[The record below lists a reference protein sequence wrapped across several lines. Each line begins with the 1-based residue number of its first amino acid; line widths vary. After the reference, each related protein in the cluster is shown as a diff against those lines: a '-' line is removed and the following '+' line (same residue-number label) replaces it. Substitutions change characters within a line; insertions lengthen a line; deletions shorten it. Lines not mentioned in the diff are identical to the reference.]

1 MAAAV
6 ALALVVLVGGGCST
20 YQTRS
25 TVIKQAFEDS
35 NYDHALANI
44 DEIDLGSSELLF
56 LYEKG
61 LVLHYQ
67 NQWQASNEL
76 FQRAELLLEELYTKS
91 VSRELAALAIS
102 DNITKFR
109 GDSFEAIAINYY
121 KILNYL
127 YLGDIDGAMVE
138 CRRVNIKLQML
149 IDAGE
154 THFVDDPFVQY
165 LTGMVYAVG
174 GEINDAEVS
183 FRAALSAY
191 RDLGPELGLMEPPVL
206 QCDVAEAGRLLGDF
220 KPETNPGPGVCP
232 EVAPEGY
239 GTLNLFLESGFVAH
253 KIETKIVLPIF
264 TNDNTED
271 IDEFAAELAA
281 RDGMVYTGDV
291 KVDYILKVAMPALI
305 PTPVPWDH
313 AVVFPT
319 PLADSLAIPEIPSS
333 TAMVVENFD
342 AYSVAGFET
351 KYGRILF
358 RTVVR
363 GLTKYAAKKG
373 ADKKDEAL
381 GWAVNWLGA
390 ATETADTR
398 CWSTLPQKIMMTRLV
413 LPAGEYN
420 LVVDLRDPAGL
431 KIDTLIIPG
440 VRIDAGRH
448 SFLNHRFF

>member
-1 MAAAV
+1 
-6 ALALVVLVGGGCST
+6 
-20 YQTRS
+20 
-25 TVIKQAFEDS
+25 
-35 NYDHALANI
+35 
-44 DEIDLGSSELLF
+44 
-56 LYEKG
+56 
-61 LVLHYQ
+61 
-67 NQWQASNEL
+67 
-76 FQRAELLLEELYTKS
+76 
-91 VSRELAALAIS
+91 
-102 DNITKFR
+102 
-109 GDSFEAIAINYY
+109 
-121 KILNYL
+121 
-127 YLGDIDGAMVE
+127 VE
-138 CRRVNIKLQML
+138 CGPVKIKLQML

-165 LTGMVYAVG
+165 LTGMVYAAG
-174 GEINDAEVS
+174 GEKNDAEVS

-191 RDLGPELGLMEPPVL
+191 RDLGPELGLLEPPIL

-220 KPETNPGPGVCP
+220 EPETNPGTGVCP
-232 EVAPEGY
+232 EPAPEGY

-271 IDEFAAELAA
+271 IDEFAAVLVD
-281 RDGMVYTGDV
+281 RNGMLYSGDV
-291 KVDYILKVAMPALI
+291 KIDYILKVAMPALI

-319 PLADSLAIPEIPSS
+319 PVADSLDIPEIQPS
-333 TAMVVENFD
+333 TAIVVENYD
-342 AYSVAGFET
+342 AYSLAGFEA

-398 CWSTLPQKIMMTRLV
+398 CWSTLPQKILMTRLV
-413 LPAGEYN
+413 LPEGDYN
-420 LVVDLRDPAGL
+420 LVVDLRDPTGQ

-440 VRIDAGRH
+440 VRINAGRH